1 MRILIVEDEKKVAAF
16 IKKGLEEET
25 YAVDIAMDGEEGL
38 YLGEQNQYDLIIL
51 DLMLPK
57 INGLDILSS
66 LRSKEIETP
75 ILLLTAK
82 DSVEDKVK
90 GLNQGADDYL
100 TKPFAFSELLARI
113 RVLLRRGK
121 AESKTTLEIADLTLN
136 LVSHKVSRGNE
147 EIELTGKEYSLLEY
161 FMRNQEK
168 VLTRTMIAEHVWD
181 YNFDTFTNVID
192 VYVNHLRKKIDK
204 LDDRMI
210 DLVLQRFSI
219 AKEIG
224 DIKKTNGIEV
234 IDLHRESQIINRFT
248 EKLAGTLEKKD
259 ITAIFDPIYS
269 ISKRLQKKSK

>member
-25 YAVDIAMDGEEGL
+25 YAVDIASDGEEGL
-38 YLGEQNQYDLIIL
+38 HLGEQNPYDLIIL

-57 INGLDILSS
+57 INGLDILSH
-66 LRSKEIETP
+66 LRAKKIKTP

-82 DSVEDKVK
+82 DSVENKVE

-121 AESKTTLEIADLTLN
+121 TETKTTLEIADLTLD

-161 FMRNQEK
+161 FLRNQEK

-204 LDDRMI
+204 N
-210 DLVLQRFSI
+210 FP
-219 AKEIG
+219 AKL
-224 DIKKTNGIEV
+224 
-234 IDLHRESQIINRFT
+234 LH
-248 EKLAGTLEKKD
+248 TLRGVGYVMKV
-259 ITAIFDPIYS
+259 
-269 ISKRLQKKSK
+269 

>member
-25 YAVDIAMDGEEGL
+25 YAVDTASDGEEGL
-38 YLGEQNQYDLIIL
+38 HLGEQNPYDLIIL

-57 INGLDILSS
+57 INGLDILSR
-66 LRSKEIETP
+66 LRSKKIDTP

-82 DSVEDKVK
+82 DSVNDKVE

-121 AESKTTLEIADLTLN
+121 TETKTTLGIADLTLD
-136 LVSHKVSRGNE
+136 LVSHKVNRGNE

-204 LDDRMI
+204 N
-210 DLVLQRFSI
+210 FP
-219 AKEIG
+219 AKL
-224 DIKKTNGIEV
+224 
-234 IDLHRESQIINRFT
+234 LH
-248 EKLAGTLEKKD
+248 TLRGVGYVMKV
-259 ITAIFDPIYS
+259 
-269 ISKRLQKKSK
+269 

>member
-1 MRILIVEDEKKVAAF
+1 MRILIVEDEKKVAGF

-25 YAVDIAMDGEEGL
+25 YAVDVASDGEEGQSL
-38 YLGEQNQYDLIIL
+38 AEFNHYDLIIL

-57 INGLDILSS
+57 INGLNVLSH
-66 LRSKEIETP
+66 LRSKNINTP
-75 ILLLTAK
+75 IILLTAK

-113 RVLLRRGK
+113 RSLLRRGQS
-121 AESKTTLEIADLTLN
+121 ETKTVLQVGDLTLD
-136 LVSHKVSRGNE
+136 LVSHKVKRGEE

-161 FMRNQEK
+161 FMRNAGK

-204 LDDRMI
+204 QYDQKL
-210 DLVLQRFSI
+210 
-219 AKEIG
+219 
-224 DIKKTNGIEV
+224 
-234 IDLHRESQIINRFT
+234 LHTLRGVGYVMRE
-248 EKLAGTLEKKD
+248 
-259 ITAIFDPIYS
+259 
-269 ISKRLQKKSK
+269 

>member
-25 YAVDIAMDGEEGL
+25 YAVDIATDGEEGFH
-38 YLGEQNQYDLIIL
+38 LGEQNQYDLIIL

-57 INGLDILSS
+57 INGLDILSG
-66 LRSKEIETP
+66 LRSQKIDTP

-82 DSVEDKVK
+82 DSVEDKVE

-136 LVSHKVSRGNE
+136 LVSHKVSRGSE

-168 VLTRTMIAEHVWD
+168 PLTRTMIAEHVWD

-204 LDDRMI
+204 N
-210 DLVLQRFSI
+210 FSN
-219 AKEIG
+219 KL
-224 DIKKTNGIEV
+224 
-234 IDLHRESQIINRFT
+234 LH
-248 EKLAGTLEKKD
+248 TLRGVGYVMKV
-259 ITAIFDPIYS
+259 
-269 ISKRLQKKSK
+269 

>member
-25 YAVDIAMDGEEGL
+25 YAVDVAYDGEEGL
-38 YLGEQNQYDLIIL
+38 YLGMENQYDLIIL
-51 DLMLPK
+51 DLMLPV
-57 INGLDILSS
+57 IDGLEVLSR
-66 LRSKEIETP
+66 LRGNKVDTP

-82 DSVEDKVK
+82 DSVEDKVT
-90 GLNQGADDYL
+90 GLNTGADDYL

-121 AESKTTLEIADLTLN
+121 AETKTVLQVDGLTLD
-136 LVSHKVSRGNE
+136 LVSHKVNRNGE

-161 FMRNQEK
+161 FMRNQGK

-204 LDDRMI
+204 SYPDKLLHTLRGVGYIM
-210 DLVLQRFSI
+210 
-219 AKEIG
+219 KE
-224 DIKKTNGIEV
+224 
-234 IDLHRESQIINRFT
+234 
-248 EKLAGTLEKKD
+248 
-259 ITAIFDPIYS
+259 
-269 ISKRLQKKSK
+269 

>member
-25 YAVDIAMDGEEGL
+25 YAVDIATDGEEGFH
-38 YLGEQNQYDLIIL
+38 LGEQNQYDLIIL

-57 INGLDILSS
+57 INGLDILSR
-66 LRSKEIETP
+66 LRSQIIDTP

-82 DSVEDKVK
+82 DSVEDKVE

-136 LVSHKVSRGNE
+136 LVSHKVSRGSE

-204 LDDRMI
+204 N
-210 DLVLQRFSI
+210 FST
-219 AKEIG
+219 KL
-224 DIKKTNGIEV
+224 
-234 IDLHRESQIINRFT
+234 LH
-248 EKLAGTLEKKD
+248 TLRGVGYVMKV
-259 ITAIFDPIYS
+259 
-269 ISKRLQKKSK
+269 

>member
-25 YAVDIAMDGEEGL
+25 YAVDIATDGEEGL
-38 YLGEQNQYDLIIL
+38 HLGEQNQYDLIIL

-57 INGLDILSS
+57 INGLDILSR
-66 LRSKEIETP
+66 LRSQKIDTP

-82 DSVEDKVK
+82 DSVEDKVE

-136 LVSHKVSRGNE
+136 LVSHKVNRGTE

-204 LDDRMI
+204 N
-210 DLVLQRFSI
+210 FST
-219 AKEIG
+219 KL
-224 DIKKTNGIEV
+224 
-234 IDLHRESQIINRFT
+234 LH
-248 EKLAGTLEKKD
+248 TLRGVGYVMKV
-259 ITAIFDPIYS
+259 
-269 ISKRLQKKSK
+269 

>member
-25 YAVDIAMDGEEGL
+25 YAVDIATDGEEGL
-38 YLGEQNQYDLIIL
+38 HLGEQNQYDLIIL

-66 LRSKEIETP
+66 LRAKKNGVP

-90 GLNQGADDYL
+90 GLNLGADDYL

-121 AESKTTLEIADLTLN
+121 VESKTTLEIADLTLN
-136 LVSHKVSRGNE
+136 LVSHKVRRGDE

-204 LDDRMI
+204 NFPTKL
-210 DLVLQRFSI
+210 
-219 AKEIG
+219 
-224 DIKKTNGIEV
+224 
-234 IDLHRESQIINRFT
+234 LH
-248 EKLAGTLEKKD
+248 TLRGVGYVMKV
-259 ITAIFDPIYS
+259 
-269 ISKRLQKKSK
+269 

>member
-25 YAVDIAMDGEEGL
+25 YAVDVAYDGEEGL
-38 YLGEQNQYDLIIL
+38 VLALENQYDLVIL
-51 DLMLPK
+51 DLMLP
-57 INGLDILSS
+57 IIDGLEVLSR
-66 LRSKEIETP
+66 LRKNKVDTP

-82 DSVEDKVK
+82 DSVEDKVT
-90 GLNQGADDYL
+90 GLNTGADDYL

-121 AESKTTLEIADLTLN
+121 AETKTVLKIDGLTLH
-136 LVSHKVSRGNE
+136 LVSHKVSRNGE

-161 FMRNQEK
+161 FMRNQGK

-204 LDDRMI
+204 NYPDKLLHTLRGVGYIM
-210 DLVLQRFSI
+210 
-219 AKEIG
+219 KE
-224 DIKKTNGIEV
+224 
-234 IDLHRESQIINRFT
+234 
-248 EKLAGTLEKKD
+248 
-259 ITAIFDPIYS
+259 
-269 ISKRLQKKSK
+269 